1 MFTRSRWGIA
11 ALAAAVL
18 VFTGCGA
25 TADRAEPGAEGGE
38 ATQQQA
44 ITGLRFMVPN
54 TAGSGYDT
62 TAREAAKVME
72 QIGVTKGIE
81 VFNLAGAGG
90 TTGLSRTVQEKGNGK
105 LIMMMGLGVVGA
117 QYTNKSTSTLDQT
130 TPIAKLHEEAGAIMV
145 AKNSKYTNITDLVN
159 DWKSNPKGIA
169 VGGGSSPGG
178 PDHLFP
184 MQLAQEVGIEP
195 KEVNYIAYD
204 GGGELL
210 PAVLGGK
217 VAFGA
222 SGYGEFLDQIEAG
235 EIRVLATS
243 GPARVDAVDAPTLKE
258 SGIDLVFTNWRGVVA
273 PPEISDADKQALV
286 GAFTTMHDSQEW
298 KDVLKEK
305 GWADAFVTGD
315 EFGSYMKEQTTRVE
329 DVLGSLGLA

>member
-1 MFTRSRWGIA
+1 MFTRSRWGMA

-18 VFTGCGA
+18 VISGCGA
-25 TADRAEPGAEGGE
+25 TADRAEPGAQGGSASE
-38 ATQQQA
+38 QQA

-54 TAGSGYDT
+54 TPGGGYDT
-62 TAREAAKVME
+62 TAREAAKVMD

-81 VFNLAGAGG
+81 VFNIAGAGV

-130 TPIAKLHEEAGAIMV
+130 TPIAKLIEEAGAIVV
-145 AKNSKYTNITDLVN
+145 AKNSKYNTITDLVN
-159 DWKSNPKGIA
+159 DGKANPKGMA

-178 PDHLFP
+178 PDHLLP
-184 MQLAQEVGIEP
+184 MQLAQTVGIEP
-195 KEVNYIAYD
+195 KQVNYIAYD

-235 EIRVLATS
+235 QVRVLALS
-243 GPARVDAVDAPTLKE
+243 GA
-258 SGIDLVFTNWRGVVA
+258 
-273 PPEISDADKQALV
+273 
-286 GAFTTMHDSQEW
+286 
-298 KDVLKEK
+298 
-305 GWADAFVTGD
+305 
-315 EFGSYMKEQTTRVE
+315 
-329 DVLGSLGLA
+329 

>member
-1 MFTRSRWGIA
+1 MFTRSRWGMA

-18 VFTGCGA
+18 VFSGCGA
-25 TADRAEPGAEGGE
+25 TADRAEPGAASGE
-38 ATQQQA
+38 ATSQQA
-44 ITGLRFMVPN
+44 ITGLQFMVPN
-54 TAGSGYDT
+54 TPGSGYDT

-159 DWKSNPKGIA
+159 DWKANPKGIA

-184 MQLAQEVGIEP
+184 MQLAQTVGIDP
-195 KEVNYIAYD
+195 KQVNYIAYD

-243 GPARVDAVDAPTLKE
+243 GADRVEAVDAPTLKE

-273 PPEISDADKQALV
+273 PPELSDADNQALV
-286 GAFTTMHDSQEW
+286 AAFTKMHDSQEW
-298 KDVLKEK
+298 KDVLTSK

-329 DVLGSLGLA
+329 DVLGTLGLA